1 MVYTL
6 CSCVSLTLE
15 HLTMVSLTGN
25 KVAAFFTIFFITF
38 IFGLI
43 PPLVVRC
50 LKGGSIRWRI
60 QNIISHLNCFAG
72 GVFFATAMLHLLAE
86 SEEDMREALDGRG
99 ENGTTIHY
107 PIHEL
112 TVSCGFFIILIMEV
126 VLLRIMHGVGHGP
139 GVNNDCSRDG
149 YRSIPENDKLIPE
162 PNRETVEDHLSA
174 SGVHDDVREAIQ
186 VAPSPLRASLFVLA
200 LSLHMIFEGLAVGL
214 QQTELTVWSLVLAIS
229 LHKCVVSFSVGME
242 MHQILGT
249 GCKMTAFLLVF
260 AILSSAGVLIG
271 MAVTQDGTSQS
282 LTIGILQSI
291 ATGTFFYVTFFE
303 ILHREF
309 SHCHSITKLLVC
321 LSGYAV
327 VAGLKTLEQD

>member
-1 MVYTL
+1 
-6 CSCVSLTLE
+6 
-15 HLTMVSLTGN
+15 MVSLTGN

-38 IFGLI
+38 LFGLI
-43 PPLVVRC
+43 PPIVVRC
-50 LKGGSIRWRI
+50 LKGRFIRWRI
-60 QNIISHLNCFAG
+60 QNVISHLNCFAG
-72 GVFFATAMLHLLAE
+72 GVFFGTAMLHLLAE
-86 SEEDMREALDGRG
+86 SEEDMREALDGR
-99 ENGTTIHY
+99 NGTTIHY
-107 PIHEL
+107 PVHEV
-112 TVSCGFFIILIMEV
+112 TVSCGFFIILILEV
-126 VLLRIMHGVGHGP
+126 VLLRIMRGVGHGP
-139 GVNNDCSRDG
+139 GENNDCSQKTRDG
-149 YRSIPENDKLIPE
+149 YKPLPESSKTIPDA
-162 PNRETVEDHLSA
+162 ETVEDHLSA
-174 SGVHDDVREAIQ
+174 SGVHDDVREAIL
-186 VAPSPLRASLFVLA
+186 VAPSPLRACLFVLA

-214 QQTELTVWSLVLAIS
+214 QETELTIWSLVLAIS

-249 GCKMTAFLLVF
+249 GCKIVAFLLVF
-260 AILSSAGVLIG
+260 SILSSAGVLIG
-271 MAVTQDGTSQS
+271 MAVTQDGPNQA